1 MIDDAAIILVEISC
15 TDSDVELFEP
25 VCSDSDVEFVELVC
39 SDVTK
44 DFSSTFDIGSMIGG
58 SKTSSITGTFTL
70 SFESSRMNV
79 ILYCEALMLVEPFF
93 LMSSQLI
100 DDTPL
105 SFKKLAALSK
115 STVKVTISPSS
126 SSILG
131 KSSDQDYESDVI

>member
-1 MIDDAAIILVEISC
+1 
-15 TDSDVELFEP
+15 
-25 VCSDSDVEFVELVC
+25 
-39 SDVTK
+39 
-44 DFSSTFDIGSMIGG
+44 
-58 SKTSSITGTFTL
+58 
-70 SFESSRMNV
+70 
-79 ILYCEALMLVEPFF
+79 MLVEPFF